1 MIIDKHTKVWLSSGH
16 TDMRKAINGLSEL
29 VLAEFK
35 VSPQNGQIFIF
46 YNRSKTKAKILF
58 WHYNGFCLL
67 YKRLEKDL
75 FKIPSD
81 LSSALELNYA
91 QLNRFLEG
99 LHVAT
104 DPRSKYE
111 FFS

>member
-1 MIIDKHTKVWLSSGH
+1 MIIDERTKVWLSATH

-29 VLAEFK
+29 VLSEFK
-35 VSPQNGQIFIF
+35 ASPQNGQIFIF
-46 YNRSKTKAKILF
+46 YNRSKTKAKVLF

-81 LSSALELNYA
+81 LSVGLELNYA

-99 LHVAT
+99 LHVIT
-104 DPRSKYE
+104 DASNKYE
-111 FFS
+111 FFY

>member
-1 MIIDKHTKVWLSSGH
+1 MIIDEHTKVWLSSSH

-35 VSPQNGQIFIF
+35 ASPQSGQIFIF
-46 YNRSKTKAKILF
+46 YNRSKTKAKVLF

-81 LSSALELNYA
+81 LSVALELNYS

-99 LHVAT
+99 LHVIT
-104 DPRSKYE
+104 DSNSKYDI
-111 FFS
+111 FS